1 MKIRNI
7 VMATALVISAVAC
20 HDDDAINKSFV
31 DVKVSMPSHLEG
43 KSAELENAVF
53 TLQNVNTGEKLVRET
68 SYIPQVYF
76 DLEDGLYNISVEGTI
91 TYSNLSLDNTYIKKE
106 TSVRAKQENIQ
117 VVGGDIDLD
126 LEFVTF
132 NPSQGFLLSEVMFAH
147 TLTPE
152 GKLYAAGDQYIEIY
166 NNSDKVLYADGLC
179 VAESELQSV
188 DALNEYT
195 PDIRNEAVPVRAVYM
210 IPGNGKEYPVQPGE
224 TLLLSDVAI
233 DHTQVNS
240 NSYDL
245 SKSNFEWFDG
255 ADIDTDVPEVK
266 NMVRMLTKEDVKGTW
281 DIHGKGYSSFILFRF
296 DKEIKPE
303 TFVKDY
309 AYHYQ
314 YTFVMGDLSIDMPF
328 DAWKVPN
335 DFIID
340 AVQCSTPSE
349 YQWMVMS
356 PSLDASYTHSG
367 DGDAS
372 RYGRSVKRKV
382 LRVDGDRSIL
392 QDTNDSAS
400 DFIPT
405 AEPSPGI
412 IETLN

>member
-7 VMATALVISAVAC
+7 IIAAALLISAASC
-20 HDDDAINKSFV
+20 DDNDAINKSFV

-53 TLQNVNTGEKLVRET
+53 TLENVNTGEKLVRET

-91 TYSNLSLDNTYIKKE
+91 TYSNLSLDNKSIQKE
-106 TSVRAKQENIQ
+106 TGVRAKQENIK
-117 VVGGDIDLD
+117 VVGGDLDLN

-132 NPSQGFLLSEVMFAH
+132 NPSQGFLISEIFFAD
-147 TLTPE
+147 TRTPE
-152 GKLYAAGDQYIEIY
+152 GKQYAAGDQYIEIY

-179 VAESELQSV
+179 IAETELMSV
-188 DALNEYT
+188 EALNEYT
-195 PDIRNEAVPVRAVYM
+195 PDIRNEAVPVSSVYM
-210 IPGNGKEYPVQPGE
+210 IPGSGNEYPVQPGE
-224 TLLLSDVAI
+224 TLLISDIAI
-233 DHTQVNS
+233 NHKEANKNS
-240 NSYDL
+240 FDL

-255 ADIDTDVPEVK
+255 EDIDTDVPEVK
-266 NMVRMLTKEDVKGTW
+266 NMIKMVSTSKSVWHLHSRGFKS
-281 DIHGKGYSSFILFRF
+281 YILFKF
-296 DKEIKPE
+296 DKEVLPE
-303 TFVKDY
+303 EYVKDY
-309 AYHYQ
+309 AYHYE
-314 YTFVMGDLSIDMPF
+314 YLFVFNDMEFPMDY

-335 DFIID
+335 EFIID

-356 PSLDASYTHSG
+356 SSLDASYTHSG

-372 RYGRSVKRKV
+372 RYGRSIKRKV
-382 LRVDGDRSIL
+382 LHVEGDRSIL